1 MVPLPTPL
9 GPHTTSGSRTTLC
22 ASDLSEEEDAVEK
35 RSENEGLAEM
45 SMLAAER
52 KVRDNEMGRDEVT
65 SAITQ
70 RMSIVKKTIVR
81 IGDAGITLSKWN
93 SNLAV

>member
-1 MVPLPTPL
+1 
-9 GPHTTSGSRTTLC
+9 
-22 ASDLSEEEDAVEK
+22 
-35 RSENEGLAEM
+35 M

-70 RMSIVKKTIVR
+70 RMSIVK
-81 IGDAGITLSKWN
+81 
-93 SNLAV
+93 

>member
-1 MVPLPTPL
+1 
-9 GPHTTSGSRTTLC
+9 
-22 ASDLSEEEDAVEK
+22 
-35 RSENEGLAEM
+35 
-45 SMLAAER
+45 
-52 KVRDNEMGRDEVT
+52 MGRDEVT